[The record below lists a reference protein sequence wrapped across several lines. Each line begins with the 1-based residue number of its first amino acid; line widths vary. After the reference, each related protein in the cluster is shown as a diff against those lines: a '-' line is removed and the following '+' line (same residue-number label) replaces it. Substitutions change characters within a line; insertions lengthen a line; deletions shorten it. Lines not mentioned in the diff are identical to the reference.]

1 MDLRGS
7 DRVAGVCAVIVT
19 HNPALPRLEA
29 SLLAVRRQVDWA
41 LIVDNCSIAPVGE
54 WLAAQSA
61 AGAVEVL
68 RMDANVGIA
77 AALNRGIAWAK
88 LRGFANVLL
97 LDHDSVPALDMVER
111 LVRARQELERQGIR
125 VAAVG
130 PEFRDDKYPGIS
142 PFYQFEGWRIV
153 RKSCAGQAAG
163 ATVPAECLITSGSLI
178 SMETLG
184 SVGLMETDLFVDYVD
199 IEWGLRAGSLGYKC
213 FGVCGAVMDHQLGD
227 SIRPFL
233 GIAVPVRSPL
243 RHYYLFRNA
252 CLLYRR
258 GYVPLRW
265 KLNDAYR
272 LLLKYGFYSLMT
284 PPRLQ
289 HFRMMT
295 LGIAHALMNRAGK
308 LG

>member
-1 MDLRGS
+1 VDLPGS
-7 DRVAGVCAVIVT
+7 DGAAGICAVIVT
-19 HNPALPRLEA
+19 HNPALPRLED
-29 SLLAVRRQVDWA
+29 SLLAVRRQVDQV
-41 LIVDNCSIAPVGE
+41 LIVDNRSVAPVGE

-68 RMDANVGIA
+68 RMDANIGIA
-77 AALNRGIAWAK
+77 AALNRGIERAK
-88 LRGFANVLL
+88 VRGFASVLL
-97 LDHDSVPALDMVER
+97 LDHDSVPA
-111 LVRARQELERQGIR
+111 
-125 VAAVG
+125 
-130 PEFRDDKYPGIS
+130 
-142 PFYQFEGWRIV
+142 
-153 RKSCAGQAAG
+153 
-163 ATVPAECLITSGSLI
+163 ECPIISGSLI
-178 SMETLG
+178 SMEAIG
-184 SVGLMETDLFVDYVD
+184 SVGLMESDLFVDYVD
-199 IEWGLRAGSLGYKC
+199 IEWGLRAASLGYKC

-227 SIRPFL
+227 SVRLFL
-233 GIAVPVRSPL
+233 GIVVPVRSPL

-258 GYVPLRW
+258 RYVPLRW

-295 LGIAHALMNRAGK
+295 LGIAHANRAGK